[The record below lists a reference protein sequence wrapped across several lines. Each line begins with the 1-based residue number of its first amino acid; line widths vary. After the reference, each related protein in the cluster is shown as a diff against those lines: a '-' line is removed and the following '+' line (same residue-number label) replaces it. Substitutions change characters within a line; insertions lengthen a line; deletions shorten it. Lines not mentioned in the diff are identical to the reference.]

1 MLSSGRPSAGN
12 ASGSMACFALPT
24 LTWINRAGCGTGN
37 TVRGYRD
44 AWRRDRRELSMPY
57 SSIEDLP
64 EALRL
69 RLPRHAQ
76 EIFCAAFNNAWKSHL
91 DSDLMQREV
100 IAYRIAWAAVKKR
113 YRRGGATWIAKD
125 DVE

>member
-1 MLSSGRPSAGN
+1 MI
-12 ASGSMACFALPT
+12 
-24 LTWINRAGCGTGN
+24 WINRAGCGTGN
-37 TVRGYRD
+37 TVSDYCD
-44 AWRRDRRELSMPY
+44 AWRGDQRGLLMPY

-69 RLPRHAQ
+69 RLPKHAQ
-76 EIFCAAFNNAWKSHL
+76 EIFCAAFNNAWKAHL

-100 IAYRIAWAAVKKR
+100 IAYRIAWAAVKKQ
-113 YRRGGATWIAKD
+113 YRRIGATWIAKD